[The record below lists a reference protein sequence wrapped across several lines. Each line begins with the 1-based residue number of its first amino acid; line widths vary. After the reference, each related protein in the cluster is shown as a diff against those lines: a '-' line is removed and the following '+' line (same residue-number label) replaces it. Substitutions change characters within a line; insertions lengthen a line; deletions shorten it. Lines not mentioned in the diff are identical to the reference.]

1 MGDGGFAL
9 GSARV
14 HVWEP
19 GGTPRALVQLQHGF
33 GEYAERYVHG
43 YQRLIPHLLEL
54 GFEVWAM
61 DLEGHG
67 YAPGRRGSV
76 NVVRAVAGHVA
87 LRGRMLER
95 GLPVLLF
102 GHSLGGLMSAASVSI
117 APEGVR
123 GAVLTGP
130 GFLPP
135 APPGASLAAG
145 LVASVLPHLPI
156 PRVGA
161 LRGRRSQVR
170 RVPPGAADPLL
181 FRGRASMRVAAG
193 VLRTSE
199 RVWQGLD
206 DWRTPCLVVHGTAD
220 TSTDHRQSARFVQGL
235 SATDATLRLVEGG
248 RHELLHEKAGDE
260 VLKLVLSWLEEHSLG

>member
-1 MGDGGFAL
+1 MGDRSFAL

-19 GGTPRALVQLQHGF
+19 DATPRALVQLQHGF

-43 YQRLIPHLLEL
+43 YQRLIPRLLGL

-67 YAPGRRGSV
+67 HAPGRRGSV
-76 NVVRAVAGHVA
+76 DVVRAVADHAA
-87 LRGRMLER
+87 LRGLMLER
-95 GLPVLLF
+95 GSPVLLF
-102 GHSLGGLMSAASVSI
+102 GHSLGGLVSAASVLT
-117 APEGVR
+117 APQGVR

-135 APPGASLAAG
+135 APPGVCLTAG
-145 LVASVLPHLPI
+145 LVASLFPHLPA
-156 PRVGA
+156 PRPRA
-161 LRGRRSQVR
+161 RRR
-170 RVPPGAADPLL
+170 RRTPGKRVNGDPML
-181 FRGRASMRVAAG
+181 FTGRASMRVAAG

-199 RVWQGLD
+199 RIWQNLD
-206 DWRTPCLVVHGTAD
+206 QWRTPCLVAHGTAD
-220 TSTDHRQSARFVQGL
+220 TFTDHEQSVRFAQR
-235 SATDATLRLVEGG
+235 SPSSDITLHLVEGG

-260 VLKLVLSWLEEHSLG
+260 VLELVLAWLEEHSLD

>member
-1 MGDGGFAL
+1 MGDRSFAL

-43 YQRLIPHLLEL
+43 YQRLVPHLLES

-67 YAPGRRGSV
+67 RAPGRRGSV
-76 NVVRAVAGHVA
+76 DVVRAVADHVA
-87 LRGRMLER
+87 LRGLMLER
-95 GLPVLLF
+95 GSPVLLF
-102 GHSLGGLMSAASVSI
+102 GHSLGGLVSAASVLT

-135 APPGASLAAG
+135 TPAVVPLVAG
-145 LVASVLPHLPI
+145 LVASVLPHVPA
-156 PRVGA
+156 PRPRA
-161 LRGRRSQVR
+161 RRTRRSR
-170 RVPPGAADPLL
+170 GERVPRDPMLYT
-181 FRGRASMRVAAG
+181 GPASMRVAAG

-199 RVWQGLD
+199 RVWRDLD

-220 TSTDHRQSARFVQGL
+220 TFTDHRQSVRFARRSPSSDTAL
-235 SATDATLRLVEGG
+235 HLVEGG
-248 RHELLHEKAGDE
+248 RHELLHEKADDE
-260 VLKLVLSWLEEHSLG
+260 VLKLVLSWLEEHSLD

>member
-1 MGDGGFAL
+1 M
-9 GSARV
+9 
-14 HVWEP
+14 WEP

-43 YQRLIPHLLEL
+43 YQRLIPHLLES

-67 YAPGRRGSV
+67 QAPGRRGSV
-76 NVVRAVAGHVA
+76 DVVRAVADHAA

-102 GHSLGGLMSAASVSI
+102 GHSLGGLVSAASVI
-117 APEGVR
+117 TAPEGVR

-135 APPGASLAAG
+135 TSPGVSLTAGLIASL
-145 LVASVLPHLPI
+145 LPHVPA
-156 PRVGA
+156 PRPRA
-161 LRGRRSQVR
+161 RRRRRSPEKR
-170 RVPPGAADPLL
+170 MNRDPML
-181 FRGRASMRVAAG
+181 FTGRASMRVAAG

-199 RVWQGLD
+199 RVWRGLD

-220 TSTDHRQSARFVQGL
+220 TFTDHRQSVRFAQR
-235 SATDATLRLVEGG
+235 SPSSDITLHLVEGG

-260 VLKLVLSWLEEHSLG
+260 VLELVLSWLEEHSLD